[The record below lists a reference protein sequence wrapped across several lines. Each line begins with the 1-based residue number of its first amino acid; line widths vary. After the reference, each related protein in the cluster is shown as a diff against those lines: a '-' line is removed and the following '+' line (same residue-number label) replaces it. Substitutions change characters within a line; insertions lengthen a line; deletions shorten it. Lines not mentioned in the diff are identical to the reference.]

1 MKGFTLVE
9 MLVAL
14 AALSLLAGAGI
25 ALTQIAVS
33 TRDGIESR
41 DRSDRELMRLRT
53 ILKSDLSQAA
63 PRRARTETGE
73 KPGAA
78 LSGRN
83 SMTGDAFLGFVRRGW
98 QNHAGEPRSSL
109 QYVEYALHD
118 GAIERRYR
126 RQVDGAPLEAPQ
138 VLIRGVE
145 SVEVAYFQYD
155 QWAEAWAG
163 SATRPL
169 PRAVALDI
177 RFEDGASLRQLF
189 LLPEFAT

>member
-25 ALTQIAVS
+25 ALTQIAVD

-41 DRSDRELMRLRT
+41 DQADRELMRLRT

-63 PRRARTETGE
+63 PRRARAETGD
-73 KPGAA
+73 KPDAA
-78 LSGRN
+78 LAGRG
-83 SMTGDAFLGFVRRGW
+83 TVAGDAFLGFVRRGW
-98 QNHAGEPRSSL
+98 QNHAGERRSSL
-109 QYVEYALHD
+109 QYVEYALRD

-126 RQVDGAPLEAPQ
+126 RHVDGAPLEPPQ
-138 VLIRGVE
+138 ILIHGVR
-145 SVEVAYFQYD
+145 SVEVAYFQFD
-155 QWAEAWAG
+155 QWADGWAG
-163 SATRPL
+163 SASRPL

-177 RFEDGASLRQLF
+177 RFEDGVSLRQLF
-189 LLPEFAT
+189 LLPEFAA